1 MSTLSDRIAYWIDA
15 DEHLRDLVELLQR
28 DEIDERWA
36 GALDEAVRAAWSLI
50 DSSGPRLVKD
60 RPEPRSRKSRRR
72 SGTTVRNH
80 DSGTMTKDRR
90 PAGRAAPS
98 ARDPHTTELAVVIA
112 DRGMSARQLAAA
124 SGVAQ
129 SVVYRVLSGK
139 GASTTTQQK
148 IADVLAAE
156 VGDLFEGAESEANGD
171 GAGVTEPGTVVTEPP
186 SPVTP
191 ADRNRDDWSDS
202 DRPATA
208 ATSEVAD
215 PLSRHAPTA
224 SRLTEPTGVP
234 VTVVEPRF
242 HGSHSANGHA
252 VRTAP

>member
-112 DRGMSARQLAAA
+112 DRDMSARQLAAA

-148 IADVLAAE
+148 IADVLDAE
-156 VGDLFEGAESEANGD
+156 VSDLFEGA
-171 GAGVTEPGTVVTEPP
+171 GVAEPGIVVTGPP
-186 SPVTP
+186 PPVTP

-215 PLSRHAPTA
+215 PLSQHAPTA
-224 SRLTEPTGVP
+224 TRLTEPTGVP
-234 VTVVEPRF
+234 VTVVEPRS